1 MSEIIDIT
9 DKDIELDY
17 NALMAEATKAD
28 LTNNID
34 EKPRYPKVKVLFRQ
48 KYNYRRPII
57 HQLIDFQI
65 TINNNKG
72 YIHFNGQFYFKS
84 IKDAIEENP
93 IAYQKYLIKGKNTYQ
108 YLPCTA
114 MIVYKS
120 DSKVKQKYYLV
131 EFTDM
136 EYINDTSNYWYDED
150 VGGNICLFP
159 TAIMK
164 IFFTILEEHTNWDYV
179 YNRLNI

>member
-1 MSEIIDIT
+1 M
-9 DKDIELDY
+9 
-17 NALMAEATKAD
+17 
-28 LTNNID
+28 
-34 EKPRYPKVKVLFRQ
+34 
-48 KYNYRRPII
+48 
-57 HQLIDFQI
+57 
-65 TINNNKG
+65 
-72 YIHFNGQFYFKS
+72 HFNGQFNFKS
-84 IKDAIEENP
+84 IKDTIEENP

-120 DSKVKQKYYLV
+120 EHTVKEKYYLV

-136 EYINDTSNYWYDED
+136 EYINDTSNSWYDED

-164 IFFTILEEHTNWDYV
+164 IFFTVLEEYSNCQDV
-179 YNRLNI
+179 YDRLNVEL